1 MSFEVTAWILDA
13 RWPFF
18 IYSELPRAAQE
29 IAFSFKLHPHF
40 STALA
45 EPKWWLEFAPL
56 SFAWIVLASP
66 KRG

>member
-1 MSFEVTAWILDA
+1 MPAGRSLYI
-13 RWPFF
+13 
-18 IYSELPRAAQE
+18 ELPRAAQE

-56 SFAWIVLASP
+56 SLAWIFLTFP